1 MDGKAPLI
9 FNIRKGLTMTIYSK
23 TDTGK
28 VRSSNQDAVSS
39 GVFEGGAWGVVCD
52 GMGGANGGD
61 IASSKAVEII
71 GGMLTQ
77 ELDGELSGSEVRRI
91 IEEAVSQANREIYAM
106 AREDITLAGMGTT
119 VVCAVV
125 IGDTLYVAHAGDS
138 RAYLL
143 NSSRINLLTR
153 DHSMVQELV
162 NLGRLTEE
170 EARNHPRKNVITRAL
185 GVYTDIEVD
194 HTECTLEAG
203 DMVLLCSDGLS
214 NCVEEDRLLSMAQ
227 DIERDSS
234 LCEAYIDSA
243 NTNGGPDNITALII
257 CK

>member
-1 MDGKAPLI
+1 M
-9 FNIRKGLTMTIYSK
+9 
-23 TDTGK
+23 
-28 VRSSNQDAVSS
+28 
-39 GVFEGGAWGVVCD
+39 VCD

-71 GGMLTQ
+71 GGQLEQ
-77 ELDGELSGSEVRRI
+77 ELDNLLSGSEVRQI
-91 IEEAVSQANREIYAM
+91 VEEAIANANRRIYDM

-125 IGDTLYVAHAGDS
+125 IGETLYVAHAGDS

-143 NSSRINLLTR
+143 NTNRINQLTR

-185 GVYTDIEVD
+185 GVYTSIEVD
-194 HTECTLEAG
+194 HTECTLEDG

-214 NCVEEDRLLSMAQ
+214 NCVEEESLLSMAQ
-227 DIERDSS
+227 DIEHDIS

-243 NTNGGPDNITALII
+243 NTKGGPDNITALII

>member
-1 MDGKAPLI
+1 
-9 FNIRKGLTMTIYSK
+9 MTIYSK

-28 VRSSNQDAVSS
+28 VRSSNQDAVAS
-39 GVFEGGAWGVVCD
+39 GVFEGGAWGIVCD

-71 GGMLTQ
+71 SEAFTR
-77 ELDGELSGSEVRRI
+77 ELNGDLCGSAVRMAV
-91 IEEAVSQANREIYAM
+91 EEAVARANSEIYEM
-106 AREDITLAGMGTT
+106 ARNNIALAGMGTT

-125 IGDTLYVAHAGDS
+125 IGDNLYISHAGDS
-138 RAYLL
+138 RAYIIGH
-143 NSSRINLLTR
+143 NRINQITK

-185 GVYTDIEVD
+185 GVYTEMEVD
-194 HTECTLEAG
+194 HNECAFENG
-203 DMVLLCSDGLS
+203 DIVLLCSDGLS
-214 NCVEEDRLLSMAQ
+214 NCVEDEKLLSMAQ
-227 DIERDSS
+227 DMEHDSS
-234 LCEAYIDSA
+234 LCEAYVDSA
-243 NTNGGPDNITALII
+243 NTNGGQDNITALII